1 MHLNPTKES
10 GNASRSCIDMDGF
23 DYWVAAETYAP
34 RRFQTPT
41 GPEAYTASPGTFKC
55 TRIKNASINI
65 TIFINHHQQ
74 LNATTTTTRA
84 VGFRSKETSSA
95 RIWFVSLL
103 LLQNPNHIPHVDVH
117 KTFQLSLSSLLD
129 DEAHVPWPVPPVHIP
144 GFGTL
149 VPVPSSSYSS
159 TITSTSPEVQS
170 HYAQHI
176 LILATVNLCAA
187 NPKLQSLL

>member
-1 MHLNPTKES
+1 M
-10 GNASRSCIDMDGF
+10 
-23 DYWVAAETYAP
+23 
-34 RRFQTPT
+34 
-41 GPEAYTASPGTFKC
+41 
-55 TRIKNASINI
+55 
-65 TIFINHHQQ
+65 
-74 LNATTTTTRA
+74 
-84 VGFRSKETSSA
+84 
-95 RIWFVSLL
+95 
-103 LLQNPNHIPHVDVH
+103 H
-117 KTFQLSLSSLLD
+117 KTFHLSLSSLLD

-187 NPKLQSLL
+187 NPTVRVKNRRHSGTRPAHDQFANLEPKPHSFNQTYSCSLFCSAIKRHQLNPTTGTHARTNARPHSDSQQRTAVVVPRHTTPRLCHAPTTEPDSI